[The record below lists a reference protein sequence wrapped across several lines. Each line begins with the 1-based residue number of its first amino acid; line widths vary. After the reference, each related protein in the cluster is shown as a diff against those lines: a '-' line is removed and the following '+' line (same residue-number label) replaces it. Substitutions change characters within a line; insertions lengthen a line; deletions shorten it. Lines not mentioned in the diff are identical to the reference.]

1 MDKAA
6 IQERIKLITAKREFL
21 VQLSQQPN
29 LGILKLD
36 VDQALTEL
44 DDLIEDFDLTFP
56 DLNNN
61 N

>member
-1 MDKAA
+1 MDKTA
-6 IQERIKLITAKREFL
+6 IQEKIKLITAKREFL

-56 DLNNN
+56 EINNN
-61 N
+61 

>member
-1 MDKAA
+1 MDKVA
-6 IQERIKLITAKREFL
+6 IQERIKLITAKRGFL

-56 DLNNN
+56 EINNN
-61 N
+61 